1 MSAPATT
8 RPARKMKRVE
18 TYGTYILK
26 VLKSSDAFQGKES
39 DVGVSKQCMSAMN
52 SMVNDLFERIA
63 SEASQIARQH
73 HRNTIGKSQI
83 AAASKPVLNGGELFK
98 AAQNHAESAISKYA
112 SNKSDK

>member
-1 MSAPATT
+1 MSLGSAPEAKAT
-8 RPARKMKRVE
+8 RKMKRVE

-26 VLKSSDAFQGKES
+26 VLKASDAFQGK
-39 DVGVSKQCMSAMN
+39 DADCGVSKQCMAAMN

-83 AAASKPVLNGGELFK
+83 TAAAKLVLNGGELYK
-98 AAQNHAESAISKYA
+98 AAQSHAESAISKYS
-112 SNKSDK
+112 SNK